1 MAKTVTIDS
10 KGRITIPKEL
20 RVRYRL
26 QEGELATVVD
36 KRDEILIKNGRPRLR
51 GLLRGKI
58 DSAGFEKDL
67 RKLGKE
73 WAL

>member
-1 MAKTVTIDS
+1 MAETIIDS